1 MKPSAALSL
10 GMAAGLSSLVAGC
23 GEPPPQRPALSEAV
37 IDTLTATC
45 ALPAGA
51 ISLKGTEVIVAGNGA
66 MTYDQEACIL
76 KHVRERLPQAQIRFG
91 SNEDEAAKGTEQ

>member
-1 MKPSAALSL
+1 MNANVVLAC
-10 GMAAGLSSLVAGC
+10 GLVTGVLPLLAGC
-23 GEPPPQRPALSEAV
+23 AEPPPKKPALSEAV
-37 IDTLTATC
+37 IDTLTGTC

-51 ISLKGTEVIVAGNGA
+51 ISLQGTEVIVAGNGA

-91 SNEDEAAKGTEQ
+91 GNQDKAAKGTEK